1 MRFSS
6 VRQIAVLLI
15 GHALL
20 RPVCVALILF
30 ACFSAPYVAFAQEQ
44 GVSQSDTQ
52 NDKRALEERVD
63 SLEKAL
69 AALRAQMAA
78 MQSQGA
84 AQSGV
89 PTAKS
94 FAPSPG
100 TAASVAAPAPQ
111 GPIGQAQTAQTTSG
125 ASGSTALP
133 VSGQSTPSQTDVA
146 QNTRQKSAPN
156 TQPGSTTPAAS
167 GTNPAAV
174 INQTIGENQPTQA
187 QQAQHGFFE
196 RKPGRDL
203 TFYTHG
209 GELTTY
215 GNLDLSFDVLTKGIS
230 QLRGPDGLAPVGNL
244 GWLPD
249 ISTNVSF
256 IGIRGTQSTNF
267 KNLNLVYQLETL
279 IDISATSGVAET
291 NSAASNDVRGALTS
305 RNSYIGLGSKNVGAV
320 LFGKTDAPYRQ
331 STARLDPFFGMIGD
345 YAVIMGNTGGD
356 NRVEF
361 AGRLDHSIWYSSP
374 NLHGI
379 NFNTLY
385 SPGQNRSSTED
396 NIAAGEAS
404 CTGGDIP
411 GSGGSLPFA
420 CNDGGFGDAVS
431 ASVAYTREPLYIVAA
446 YERHLKVNRQ
456 SDLTGPYANVPTL
469 YYDADVAD
477 EDAGKVG
484 VQYTF
489 QRKTTASVM
498 FETLHRYVPDFLA
511 FQNERQRLGSWIA
524 VTQAVSSGDSIS
536 LGWARAFR
544 APGDPGQHNT
554 SLALPP
560 LGAPGDSTGG
570 LGVNNAANFF
580 TVAYK
585 HRIGD
590 GLTAYTNWAGTFNG
604 PYAHYDLGAGGHGIT
619 TDCHDASD
627 ATGGESSNP
636 HCWAGGQLI
645 GTSLGLVKRF

>member
-1 MRFSS
+1 MYFFS
-6 VRQIAVLLI
+6 VRQTAVLLI
-15 GHALL
+15 RHALL
-20 RPVCVALILF
+20 TPACGALILF
-30 ACFSAPYVAFAQEQ
+30 SCFAVPPGAVAQQQ
-44 GVSQSDTQ
+44 GVGQNDTQ
-52 NDKRALEERVD
+52 NDERALKDRVD

-78 MQSQGA
+78 MQASGA
-84 AQSGV
+84 AQPGASAGK
-89 PTAKS
+89 PAAPLQATA
-94 FAPSPG
+94 APVVSPG
-100 TAASVAAPAPQ
+100 TSPA
-111 GPIGQAQTAQTTSG
+111 AQTSSG
-125 ASGSTALP
+125 ASGSTTS
-133 VSGQSTPSQTDVA
+133 SGPGQVTVA
-146 QNTRQKSAPN
+146 QDNRQKSAPN
-156 TQPGSTTPAAS
+156 TQPGSTTPAAG

-174 INQTIGENQPTQA
+174 INQTIGENQPTRA
-187 QQAQHGFFE
+187 QEAQHGFFE

-230 QLRGPDGLAPVGNL
+230 QLLGPDGLPPIGNL

-256 IGIRGTQSTNF
+256 IGVRGTQSTNF
-267 KNLNLVYQLETL
+267 KNWNFIYQLETL
-279 IDISATSGVAET
+279 VDISATSGVAET
-291 NSAASNDVRGALTS
+291 NSSESNDVRGALTS
-305 RNSYIGLGSKNVGAV
+305 RNSYIGLGSKSVGAV

-345 YAVIMGNTGGD
+345 YAAIVGNTGGD

-456 SDLTGPYANVPTL
+456 SDLTGQYVNVPTL
-469 YYDADVAD
+469 YYNADVAD

-484 VQYTF
+484 LQYTF
-489 QRKTTASVM
+489 QKKTTASVL
-498 FETLHRYVPDFLA
+498 FETLHRYVPDFLE

-524 VTQAVSSGDSIS
+524 VTQALSSGDSVS

-590 GLTAYTNWAGTFNG
+590 GLTTYLNWAGTFNG

-619 TDCHDASD
+619 ADCHDASD
-627 ATGGESSNP
+627 ATGGESSDP
-636 HCWAGGQLI
+636 HCWAGGQLM
-645 GTSLGLVKRF
+645 GASAGLVKRF

>member
-6 VRQIAVLLI
+6 TRQSAKILKQ
-15 GHALL
+15 HDLL
-20 RPVCVALILF
+20 RPACAALAL
-30 ACFSAPYVAFAQEQ
+30 ACCSAPYAAFAQQQ
-44 GVSQSDTQ
+44 GAGQDGTQNDAQ
-52 NDKRALEERVD
+52 NDKRALEDRVD

-69 AALRAQMAA
+69 TALRAQMAA
-78 MQSQGA
+78 MQASGA
-84 AQSGV
+84 AQPGAQAGKPV
-89 PTAKS
+89 APLQATAAPV
-94 FAPSPG
+94 APSVMQKPLG
-100 TAASVAAPAPQ
+100 E
-111 GPIGQAQTAQTTSG
+111 AQTAQTGSG
-125 ASGSTALP
+125 ASGSTAQ
-133 VSGQSTPSQTDVA
+133 SGQGQVTVA
-146 QNTRQKSAPN
+146 QDNRQKSAPN
-156 TQPGSTTPAAS
+156 TQPGSTTPGAS

-174 INQTIGENQPTQA
+174 INQTVGENQPTRA
-187 QQAQHGFFE
+187 QEAQHKFFE

-209 GELTTY
+209 GELTSY

-230 QLRGPDGLAPVGNL
+230 QLRGPDGLPPVGNL

-256 IGIRGTQSTNF
+256 IGVRGTQSTNF
-267 KNLNLVYQLETL
+267 KNLNFIYQLETL

-305 RNSYIGLGSKNVGAV
+305 RNSYIGLGSKSVGAV

-345 YAVIMGNTGGD
+345 YAVIAGNTGGD

-431 ASVAYTREPLYIVAA
+431 ASVAYTREPLYVVAA

-469 YYDADVAD
+469 YYNADVAD

-489 QRKTTASVM
+489 QGKTTASAM
-498 FETLHRYVPDFLA
+498 FETLHRYVPDFLE

-524 VTQAVSSGDSIS
+524 VTQALSSGDSVS

-560 LGAPGDSTGG
+560 LGVPGDSTGG

-604 PYAHYDLGAGGHGIT
+604 PYAHYDLGASGHGVT

-636 HCWAGGQLI
+636 HCWAGGQLK
-645 GTSLGLVKRF
+645 GTSVGLVKRF